1 MGRPEIFRS
10 GEVSLGD
17 NPAGNEVDD
26 KENQSTD
33 TIGPVPEENREGH
46 QGDHDPDKPVEKFA
60 ERFPVGHEP
69 SAGSDENEDDENED
83 DENEDDENEGDENEG
98 DQSRTT

>member
-33 TIGPVPEENREGH
+33 TIGPVPDENTEGH
-46 QGDHDPDKPVEKFA
+46 RGDDDDPDKPVKKFA
-60 ERFPVGHEP
+60 ERFPAGDEP
-69 SAGSDENEDDENED
+69 SAGDTDD
-83 DENEDDENEGDENEG
+83 
-98 DQSRTT
+98 